1 MITDAATSLN
11 KLKAFFNNQLTEL
24 EVPELIRMENTNTGH
39 DLWNALILNETNNN
53 LKKINFKSMEQFPYI
68 ITGNNITEV
77 NFEQLKQ
84 IEVSDNRNNSL
95 RSITPRFLQNTKIQ
109 KLILPNFVG
118 SASPTSRINSDIGSN
133 DVVHT
138 SFWNNY
144 WLADVVLGN
153 SHMKQSDYPSHVF
166 NGFWFRNNYFLNSL
180 RLYYPY
186 VIPIEG
192 VGGLSS
198 TPIGRDNGNGYI
210 YVPDD
215 LVIPYQKT
223 TGWSAFD
230 SKIRGLSQYIN
241 INSDTITDDW
251 ATIAAHC
258 ASGNTNSYNIGDT
271 KSVEIDGIKIQ
282 FILVGK
288 NQDELYDA
296 PSNNYNP
303 SYPTRA
309 ALSWRQRTIAFF
321 SPENISNAFA
331 NSNQTSYTEDIT
343 FHKYLKDNIYDKISD
358 ELKSFIKPVIK
369 YSAGYSEG
377 AYRSNVP
384 TKSASQNPQY
394 LEYIWPLSAF
404 EMGIGQ
410 PVTNTFRYN
419 YHDRNSN
426 PNVPVLNFYLGDT
439 LNNTNVSVALR
450 DYSEGRSTPDCLVP
464 NTTAGSPM
472 VVSATSYN
480 NPYLIVGFCT

>member
-11 KLKAFFNNQLTEL
+11 KLKQFFDNQLTVL
-24 EVPELIRMENTNTGH
+24 EIPELIRMENTNTGNEI
-39 DLWNALILNETNNN
+39 WNALILNETNDK
-53 LKKINFKSMEQFPYI
+53 LQKINFKSMEQFPYI
-68 ITGNNITEV
+68 ITGTNITEV

-84 IEVSDNRNNSL
+84 VEVSDNRNSSL
-95 RSITPRFLQNTKIQ
+95 RSIAPRFLQNTKIQ
-109 KLILPNFVG
+109 KLNLPNFIG
-118 SASPTSRINSDIGSN
+118 SASPTSRINTDIGST
-133 DVVHT
+133 DVAHT

-153 SHMKQSDYPSHVF
+153 SHMKQADYPSHVF

-198 TPIGRDNGNGYI
+198 TPLGRNNGNGYI

-215 LVIPYQKT
+215 LVLNYQRT

-230 SKIRGLSQYIN
+230 SKIRGLSQYIDVN
-241 INSDTITDDW
+241 MDTITDDW
-251 ATIAAHC
+251 ATIAGRC
-258 ASGNTNSYNIGDT
+258 ASGDTSIYNIGDT

-288 NQDELYDA
+288 NQDELYD
-296 PSNNYNP
+296 SITNYNP
-303 SYPTRA
+303 NYPNRA
-309 ALSWRQRTIAFF
+309 ALSWQQRTIAFF
-321 SPENISNAFA
+321 SPQSIANSFA

-343 FHKYLKDNIYDKISD
+343 FHKYLYENIYEKISN
-358 ELKSFIKPVIK
+358 ELKPYIRPVIK
-369 YSAGYSEG
+369 YSTGYNEG

-384 TKSASQNPQY
+384 TKTAAQNPTY
-394 LEYIWPLSAF
+394 LEYVWPFSAF
-404 EMGIGQ
+404 ELGIGQ

-426 PNVPVLNFYLGDT
+426 PNAPILNFYLGDT
-439 LNNTNVSVALR
+439 LNNTDVSVALR
-450 DYSEGRSTPDCLVP
+450 DYSEGRSAPDCLVP
-464 NTTAGSPM
+464 SSTAGASM
-472 VVSATSYN
+472 TVSTSN
-480 NPYLIVGFCT
+480 HSHPYLIVGFCT